1 MQDEIKEKR
10 ISYGNLQ
17 EKLEELDDV
26 GVEYQKK
33 EKRRKALE
41 YASEKLIEL
50 SREVH
55 RELSVQLNQKASE
68 ILREITNGKYDM
80 LLVDEKLK
88 MSLYTG
94 ARKISIDQV
103 SRGTVE
109 QIYFALRMAATEI
122 LYDEEY
128 PIILDDTFVFYD
140 DVRLESTLR
149 WLVKSKK
156 QVLIFTCQKR
166 EQDILNKIGS

>member
-1 MQDEIKEKR
+1 M
-10 ISYGNLQ
+10 
-17 EKLEELDDV
+17 
-26 GVEYQKK
+26 
-33 EKRRKALE
+33 
-41 YASEKLIEL
+41 
-50 SREVH
+50 
-55 RELSVQLNQKASE
+55 RELSK
-68 ILREITNGKYDM
+68 IRKDID
-80 LLVDEKLK
+80 LVDEKLK